1 MSEPISI
8 KSSMSDRSPT
18 STHQKALEINLDSS
32 RYGTFAEIGAGQE
45 VVRWFFRVGGAAGTV
60 AKSMSAYDMTV
71 SDAIYGNSRRYVSSE
86 RLLQMLNHEFALNV
100 ERLQDVSKR
109 LFAFANTVKA
119 RSFGETSSYDHGWMG
134 LRFQND
140 PNGPVSQVIIHTRL
154 YDSTH
159 LLQQEAV
166 GILGVNLLHACFY
179 QNSDPKCIIER
190 LLDNLTRERVEVDMI
205 EFSGHAFSE
214 VDNRL
219 TSLTLVQK
227 GVSDIAMFDPCG
239 NVLQPAEA
247 LYKCP
252 ILIQR
257 GTFRPVTHSH
267 LDMLLSSFAQFKVDF
282 PQRAD
287 KAVTFMELTTKN
299 LLDTAALDPRDFLD
313 RADALAALGQRVL
326 ITSFPGSY
334 RLIRYLRGFT
344 DQPIALSIGGA
355 ALVDLLDARNYAS
368 LSGGVLE
375 GLGNLFRE
383 NVRAYCYP
391 QMLPDGSII
400 TTHSLD
406 APSDTQHLV
415 AFLHQTGCVQSVP
428 HRGTRMISTTSRDVL
443 EMIRS
448 GDPAWQEHVPLPVV
462 DLIKERNLFGY
473 RASPVLG
480 SAQP

>member
-1 MSEPISI
+1 MT
-8 KSSMSDRSPT
+8 DRSPT
-18 STHQKALEINLDSS
+18 STHQKALEINLDSA

-86 RLLQMLNHEFALNV
+86 RLLQMLNHEFTLNV
-100 ERLQDVSKR
+100 ERLQDESKR

-119 RSFGETSSYDHGWMG
+119 RGFGETSSYDHGWMG
-134 LRFQND
+134 LRFQNE
-140 PNGPVSQVIIHTRL
+140 PQGPVSQVIIHARL
-154 YDSTH
+154 YDLTH
-159 LLQQEAV
+159 ILQQEAI
-166 GILGVNLLHACFY
+166 GILGVNLIHGCFY
-179 QNSDPKCIIER
+179 ENNEPERIIER
-190 LLDNLTRERVEVDMI
+190 LLDNLSRARVEVDMI
-205 EFSGHAFSE
+205 EFSGHAFSN

-239 NVLQPAEA
+239 KVLQPADT

-267 LDMLLSSFAQFKVDF
+267 LDMLLSSYSQFKADF
-282 PQRAD
+282 PERAD
-287 KAVTFMELTTKN
+287 RAVTFMELTTKN

-313 RADALAALGQRVL
+313 RTDALAALGQRVL
-326 ITSFPGSY
+326 VTSFPGSY
-334 RLIRYLRGFT
+334 ALIRYLRGFT

-368 LSGGVLE
+368 LHGGILE
-375 GLGNLFRE
+375 GLGNLFRDR
-383 NVRAYCYP
+383 VRAYCYP
-391 QMLPDGSII
+391 QMLADGSII
-400 TTHSLD
+400 SIN
-406 APSDTQHLV
+406 APNASIETQHLV

-428 HRGTRMISTTSRDVL
+428 HRGARINSTTSRDVL
-443 EMIRS
+443 ELIRK
-448 GDPAWQEHVPLPVV
+448 GDPIWEEHVPLPVV
-462 DLIKERNLFGY
+462 DLIKARKLFGY
-473 RASPVLG
+473 R
-480 SAQP
+480 QPAVSSVE